1 MFETHQEYEVIM
13 PGVFGGDEG
22 NQVWERV
29 STRLHMLW
37 FYVTCLPTDKEM
49 DQIAKILLISD
60 IEGLVD
66 LQKDNSATIREV
78 YVVSPSHLNSS
89 NAWKMDLLDHVL
101 TGIEPMH
108 DFEEETGIEQMSD
121 FQQHAYIYVLKSGQW
136 LLDSNLETKEAEL
149 TDIQILCQ
157 I

>member
-1 MFETHQEYEVIM
+1 MFETNRGYEVMLPEI
-13 PGVFGGDEG
+13 FGADEG

-37 FYVTCLPTDKEM
+37 FYVICLPTDKEL
-49 DQIAKILLISD
+49 DQLAQILLISD
-60 IEGLVD
+60 IEGLLD

-78 YVVSPSHLNSS
+78 YVVSPSHLNGS

-108 DFEEETGIEQMSD
+108 DFKEETGIEQMSD
-121 FQQHAYIYVLKSGQW
+121 FQQHAYIYVMKNGQR
-136 LLDSNLETKEAEL
+136 LLDSNLETKEADL
-149 TDIQILCQ
+149 TDLQILCQ

>member
-29 STRLHMLW
+29 STRLNMIW
-37 FYVTCLPTDKEM
+37 FYVICLPADKEI
-49 DQIAKILLISD
+49 DQLSKMLLISD
-60 IEGLVD
+60 VEGLMD
-66 LQKDNSATIREV
+66 LQKDTSATISEA
-78 YVVSPSHLNSS
+78 YIVSPSFINGSDV
-89 NAWKMDLLDHVL
+89 WKMNLLDHVL
-101 TGIEPMH
+101 TGIEPMP
-108 DFEEETGIEQMSD
+108 DFELMTDVE
-121 FQQHAYIYVLKSGQW
+121 QHAYIYVLKDGQR
-136 LLDSNLETKEAEL
+136 LLDSNLETKEADL